1 MPSKYEPC
9 GLNQIYSLRYGT
21 IPVVRATGGLDDT
34 ITHYD
39 PSTGKG
45 NGFKFKNYDAKELLE
60 QRLDKPWETR
70 EYYEKL
76 IQEGHTKITIP
87 DLPTLNDKNV
97 IVMDIWNMMQVMGG
111 ISLDEAAEI
120 LGITLTKTE
129 KYFIVR
135 KLIACQGMLNE
146 YIRKKNEI
154 KPGHLKLG

>member
-1 MPSKYEPC
+1 M
-9 GLNQIYSLRYGT
+9 
-21 IPVVRATGGLDDT
+21 
-34 ITHYD
+34 
-39 PSTGKG
+39 
-45 NGFKFKNYDAKELLE
+45 
-60 QRLDKPWETR
+60 
-70 EYYEKL
+70 
-76 IQEGHTKITIP
+76 P

-146 YIRKKNEI
+146 YVRKKNEI